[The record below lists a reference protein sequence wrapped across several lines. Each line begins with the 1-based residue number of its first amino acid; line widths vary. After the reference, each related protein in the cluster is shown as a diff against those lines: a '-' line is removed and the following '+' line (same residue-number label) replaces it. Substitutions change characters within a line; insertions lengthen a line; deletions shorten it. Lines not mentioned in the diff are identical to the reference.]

1 LKFDA
6 EPVYKE
12 GQMNIDRDRKQRT
25 KNTPHTKI
33 HQKRDVETNEIHG
46 QNNTHENTDT

>member
-25 KNTPHTKI
+25 KI
-33 HQKRDVETNEIHG
+33 HQKRDVETNKIHG